1 MVRGS
6 DLRWSKVKEN
16 EKDEERERKEK
27 GTEGKRWKGEHE
39 MGVERGSRKRRAEG
53 KGERDGLEGKDK

>member
-27 GTEGKRWKGEHE
+27 DTEGKRWEGEHE
-39 MGVERGSRKRRAEG
+39 MGVERGSRKRRAG
-53 KGERDGLEGKDK
+53 GER